1 MGRLLTAY
9 CFGRASEAERQQVEA
24 HLLECNSCWREAPR
38 LSAAVQVL
46 ETDRSLIATATPAD
60 IARAFGISSRLELSW
75 GGHRWHVHISSL
87 LYAALYAVGM
97 LGEIAYEF
105 DRYWP
110 RGRWAALTIGGW
122 MFAGSLAALA
132 VDWRLVLTGS
142 RRGMLAAL
150 AVFGVTIATAYA
162 GACQFLPNVAV
173 TQLNWETYSART
185 AYLKDIGYFL
195 FILPLFVLWPFH
207 FVLAMQRELRAGRHT
222 AGLALLGGDKLS
234 VPPRDAFYLRP
245 WLLAAL
251 IVVMIGV
258 SLPLHHSLM
267 DNAQPGPYKSLF
279 ANLILARLLIY
290 YALAA
295 ECLAWYYRALNEL
308 KRECLAVLR
317 SDQMR
322 NR

>member
-9 CFGRASEAERQQVEA
+9 CFGRASESERQQVEA
-24 HLLECNSCWREAPR
+24 HLLECHCCWHEARR
-38 LSAAVQVL
+38 LGAAVRVL
-46 ETDRSLIATATPAD
+46 DSDRSLIETVTPAD
-60 IARAFGISSRLELSW
+60 IARAFGISGRLELSW
-75 GGHRWHVHISSL
+75 GGHRWHVLIGSA

-97 LGEIAYEF
+97 LGEVAYEF

-110 RGRWAALTIGGW
+110 AGRWVALAIGGW
-122 MFAGSLAALA
+122 MFISSLFALA
-132 VDWRLVLTGS
+132 VDWRLTLTGS
-142 RRGMLAAL
+142 RRGLLAAIG
-150 AVFGVTIATAYA
+150 VFGAAILLAYA
-162 GACQFLPNVAV
+162 GACLFLPEVAV
-173 TQLNWETYSART
+173 TRLNWPTYSAQT
-185 AYLKDIGYFL
+185 AYLKDIGYFV
-195 FILPLFVLWPFH
+195 FILPLFLLLPFH
-207 FVLAMQRELRAGRHT
+207 FVLALQSEFRAGRHA
-222 AGLALLGGDKLS
+222 AGLALLSGDKLS
-234 VPPRDAFYLRP
+234 VPPREAFYLKP

-308 KRECLAVLR
+308 KRECLAVLQARR
-317 SDQMR
+317 SD
-322 NR
+322 